1 MRLRLGQFR
10 RRAVG
15 NLDPGLFSA
24 AFITLRI
31 YSKLNLDKEV
41 GIMVTTVQKEET
53 TKGATNNGKTIE
65 VPPAI
70 SVRELAELMSIS
82 PIEIIKEL
90 MNNGIMANINQQID
104 FDTVAIIGEEMGY
117 EIIPPQVTEPEILE
131 EEEIIPLQKRL
142 IADEDPANLQPRPPV
157 VTVLGHVDHGKTTL
171 LDAIRH
177 TEVVKGESGGITQ
190 HIGAYQ
196 VHMGDRTITF
206 LDTPGHAAFTAMR
219 ARGAQ
224 ATDLAVLVVAAD
236 DGVMP
241 QTREAVEH
249 ARAAGVPI
257 LIALNK
263 IDKDNANPE
272 KVKQELANID
282 LVVEDWGGN
291 TICVLISATEN
302 QGIDDLL
309 ENILLVTDVANLQAN
324 PNRLAQG
331 MVIEGKLD
339 KRRGVSATLLVQ
351 NGSLKVGD
359 VVVIGT
365 QYCRIRAMFN
375 DRGKKIKKAGLSVPV
390 SILGLSEVPEAGEFF
405 EAVEN
410 ERKARAI
417 VEERQ
422 AQARQSESIAPKRFV
437 SLEDFFKQRG
447 ESGDQTLR
455 LVIKVDVQGSLEPI
469 VNSLKE
475 LGDDNLKVKVLLEG
489 TGNISESDV
498 NLAAASGAII
508 IGFNVEVGPAAQR
521 LAEVEGIDIR
531 QYTVIYKL
539 IDDVDKALKGLL
551 EPEYQDKAIGQ
562 AEVRAV
568 FKLGKRGQVAGSYVL
583 NGQIARNAM
592 ARVIRDDQV
601 LHESK
606 VSSLKRFTEDVRE
619 VATGYECGIRVEG
632 FDKFQEGDI
641 IEAYV
646 KERVN

>member
-1 MRLRLGQFR
+1 
-10 RRAVG
+10 
-15 NLDPGLFSA
+15 
-24 AFITLRI
+24 
-31 YSKLNLDKEV
+31 
-41 GIMVTTVQKEET
+41 MVTTVQKEKT
-53 TKGATNNGKTIE
+53 TKAANNGKTIE

-117 EIIPPQVTEPEILE
+117 EVIPPQVAEPEIPQKE
-131 EEEIIPLQKRL
+131 AIIPFQRRL
-142 IADEDPANLQPRPPV
+142 IANEDPTNLRPRPPV

-177 TEVVKGESGGITQ
+177 TKVVKGESGGITQ

-196 VHMGDRTITF
+196 VHVGDRTITF

-224 ATDLAVLVVAAD
+224 TTDLAVLVVAAD

-282 LVVEDWGGN
+282 LVVEDWGGD
-291 TICVLISATEN
+291 TICVPLSATEN
-302 QGIDDLL
+302 RGIDELL

-351 NGSLKVGD
+351 NGTLKVGD
-359 VVVIGT
+359 TVVIGR

-375 DRGKKIKKAGLSVPV
+375 DRGKEIKKAELSVPV
-390 SILGLSEVPEAGEFF
+390 SILGLAEVPQAGEFF

-410 ERKARAI
+410 EKIARAM
-417 VEERQ
+417 VEKRETK
-422 AQARQSESIAPKRFV
+422 AQTRSTAPKRV
-437 SLEDFFKQRG
+437 ISLEDFFKKQG
-447 ESGDQTLR
+447 EGGDQTLR
-455 LVIKVDVQGSLEPI
+455 LILKVDVQGSLEPI

-475 LGDDNLKVKVLLEG
+475 LGNEHLKVKTLLEG

-498 NLAAASGAII
+498 NLAVASGAII
-508 IGFNVEVGPAAQR
+508 IGFNVEVDPAAQR
-521 LAEVEGIDIR
+521 VADTEGIDIR
-531 QYTVIYKL
+531 QYSVIYKL

-551 EPEYQDKAIGQ
+551 EPEYQDKVIGR

-568 FKLGKRGQVAGSYVL
+568 FKIARRSQVAGSYVL
-583 NGQIARNAM
+583 EGQITRNAK
-592 ARVIRDDQV
+592 ARVIRNNEI
-601 LHESK
+601 LRESQIT
-606 VSSLKRFTEDVRE
+606 SLKRFTEDVRE
-619 VATGYECGIRVEG
+619 VATGFECGIGIDG
-632 FDKFQEGDI
+632 FGNFQEGDI

-646 KERVN
+646 KEKVSQ

>member
-1 MRLRLGQFR
+1 M
-10 RRAVG
+10 
-15 NLDPGLFSA
+15 
-24 AFITLRI
+24 
-31 YSKLNLDKEV
+31 
-41 GIMVTTVQKEET
+41 TTSIQKEKT
-53 TKGATNNGKTIE
+53 TKAVDNGKIIE
-65 VPPAI
+65 VPPTI
-70 SVRELAELMSIS
+70 SVRELAELMSTS

-117 EIIPPQVTEPEILE
+117 EVIPPRVVEPEVPE
-131 EEEIIPLQKRL
+131 KKEIIPFQKRL
-142 IADEDPANLQPRPPV
+142 IADEDPTNLKSRPPV

-196 VHMGDRTITF
+196 VHINERTITF

-257 LIALNK
+257 LVALNK
-263 IDKDNANPE
+263 IDKENANPE

-282 LVVEDWGGN
+282 LVVEDWGGD
-291 TICVLISATEN
+291 TICVPLSATEN
-302 QGIDDLL
+302 RGIDELL

-351 NGSLKVGD
+351 NGTLKVGD
-359 VVVIGT
+359 TIVIGR

-375 DRGKKIKKAGLSVPV
+375 DRGKKLKKAGLSVPV
-390 SILGLSEVPEAGEFF
+390 SILGLSEVPAAGEFF
-405 EAVEN
+405 EAVRDE
-410 ERKARAI
+410 KTARVM
-417 VEERQ
+417 VEERRT
-422 AQARQSESIAPKRFV
+422 QARQTQTATPKRV
-437 SLEDFFKQRG
+437 ISLEDFFKQQG
-447 ESGDQTLR
+447 ENGDQTLR
-455 LVIKVDVQGSLEPI
+455 LVLKVDVQGSLEPI

-475 LGDDNLKVKVLLEG
+475 LGDENLKVKTLLEG

-498 NLAAASGAII
+498 NLAVASNAII
-508 IGFNVEVGPAAQR
+508 IGFNVEVDAAAQR
-521 LAEVEGIDIR
+521 VADAEGIDIR
-531 QYTVIYKL
+531 LYRVIYKL

-551 EPEYQDKAIGQ
+551 KPEYQDKVIGR

-568 FKLGKRGQVAGSYVL
+568 FKVRRNQVAGCYVL
-583 NGQIARNAM
+583 EGQITRNAK
-592 ARVIRDDQV
+592 ARVIRNNEI
-601 LHESK
+601 LHESQIA
-606 VSSLKRFTEDVRE
+606 SLKRFTEDVRE
-619 VATGYECGIRVEG
+619 VATGFECGIGVEG
-632 FDKFQEGDI
+632 FNDFQESDI
-641 IEAYV
+641 IEAYI
-646 KERVN
+646 KEQVS

>member
-1 MRLRLGQFR
+1 M
-10 RRAVG
+10 AT
-15 NLDPGLFSA
+15 SA
-24 AFITLRI
+24 QQKT
-31 YSKLNLDKEV
+31 E
-41 GIMVTTVQKEET
+41 VTT
-53 TKGATNNGKTIE
+53 NGKIIE

-70 SVRELAELMSIS
+70 SVRELAELMSVS
-82 PIEIIKEL
+82 PIDLIKEL

-117 EIIPPQVTEPEILE
+117 EVIPPQIAEPELPAK
-131 EEEIIPLQKRL
+131 EEIIPLQKRL
-142 IADEDPANLQPRPPV
+142 IANEDPANLTPRPPV
-157 VTVLGHVDHGKTTL
+157 VTVLGHVDHGKTSL
-171 LDAIRH
+171 LDAIRK
-177 TEVVKGESGGITQ
+177 TRVVKGEFGGITQ

-196 VHMGDRTITF
+196 VQVGDKVITF

-257 LIALNK
+257 MVALNK

-282 LVVEDWGGN
+282 LVVEDWGGE
-291 TICVLISATEN
+291 TICVPISATEN
-302 QGIDDLL
+302 IGIDELL

-331 MVIEGKLD
+331 LVIEGKLD
-339 KRRGVSATLLVQ
+339 KKRGVSATLLVQ
-351 NGSLKVGD
+351 NGTLKEGD

-365 QYCRIRAMFN
+365 QHARIRAMFN
-375 DRGKKIKKAGLSVPV
+375 DRGKSIKKAGLSMPV
-390 SILGLSEVPEAGEFF
+390 SILGLADVPDAGEFF
-405 EAVEN
+405 EVVPN
-410 ERKARAI
+410 ERTARAM
-417 VEERQ
+417 VEARTATARR
-422 AQARQSESIAPKRFV
+422 AQAPTARRVI

-447 ESGDQTLR
+447 EGGDQTLR
-455 LVIKVDVQGSLEPI
+455 IILKVDVQGSLEPI
-469 VNSLKE
+469 VNSLKD
-475 LGDDNLKVKVLLEG
+475 LGDEHLKVKILLEG

-498 NLAAASGAII
+498 NLAVASGAII
-508 IGFNVEVGPAAQR
+508 IGFNVEVDPAAHR
-521 LAEVEGIDIR
+521 VADAEGVDVR
-531 QYTVIYKL
+531 QYAIIYKL

-551 EPEYQDKAIGQ
+551 EPEYADKTIGR

-568 FKLGKRGQVAGSYVL
+568 FKITRRGQVAGSYVID
-583 NGQIARNAM
+583 GHITRNAM
-592 ARVIRDDQV
+592 ARVIRNNEV
-601 LHESK
+601 LHQSK
-606 VSSLKRFTEDVRE
+606 ISSLKRFTEDARE
-619 VATGYECGIRVEG
+619 VNTGFECGIGVDG
-632 FDKFQEGDI
+632 FENFQPGDI

>member
-1 MRLRLGQFR
+1 MATSTQEKT
-10 RRAVG
+10 
-15 NLDPGLFSA
+15 SEA
-24 AFITLRI
+24 A
-31 YSKLNLDKEV
+31 S
-41 GIMVTTVQKEET
+41 
-53 TKGATNNGKTIE
+53 NNGQTIE
-65 VPPAI
+65 VPPVI
-70 SVRELAELMSIS
+70 SVRELADLMSIS

-104 FDTVAIIGEEMGY
+104 FDTVSIIGEEMGY
-117 EIIPPQVTEPEILE
+117 EIVPPQVEEPEVQE
-131 EEEIIPLQKRL
+131 DVEVIPLQKRL
-142 IADEDPANLQPRPPV
+142 IADEDPANLKSRPPV

-171 LDAIRH
+171 LDAIRN
-177 TEVVKGESGGITQ
+177 TEVVKGEFGGITQ

-196 VHMGDRTITF
+196 VHVGDRTITF

-257 LIALNK
+257 LVALNK

-282 LVVEDWGGN
+282 LVVEDWGGD
-291 TICVLISATEN
+291 TICVPLSATEK
-302 QGIDDLL
+302 QGVDELL
-309 ENILLVTDVANLQAN
+309 ENILLVTDVGNLQAN

-331 MVIEGKLD
+331 MVIEGELD

-351 NGSLKVGD
+351 NGTLKMGD
-359 VVVIGT
+359 TVVVGT
-365 QYCRIRAMFN
+365 QYGRIRAMFN
-375 DRGKKIKKAGLSVPV
+375 DRGKKIKTAGLSVPV

-405 EAVEN
+405 EAVKSE
-410 ERKARAI
+410 KTARAMI
-417 VEERQ
+417 EERQ
-422 AQARQSESIAPKRFV
+422 DQVLQARTAVPKRFI

-447 ESGDQTLR
+447 QSGDQTLR
-455 LVIKVDVQGSLEPI
+455 LILKVDVQGSLEPI

-475 LGDDNLKVKVLLEG
+475 LGDDNLKVKTLLEG

-498 NLAAASGAII
+498 NLAVASGAII
-508 IGFNVEVGPAAQR
+508 IGFNVEVDSAAQR
-521 LAEVEGIDIR
+521 LADAEGVDVR
-531 QYTVIYKL
+531 LYTIIYKL

-551 EPEYQDKAIGQ
+551 EPEYADKVIGR

-568 FKLGKRGQVAGSYVL
+568 FKLGKRGQVAGSFIRE
-583 NGQIARNAM
+583 GQITRNAM
-592 ARVIRDDQV
+592 ARVIRNNEI

-606 VSSLKRFTEDVRE
+606 IASLKRFTEDVRE
-619 VATGYECGIRVEG
+619 VATGFECGIGVEG
-632 FDKFQEGDI
+632 FNDFQEGDA